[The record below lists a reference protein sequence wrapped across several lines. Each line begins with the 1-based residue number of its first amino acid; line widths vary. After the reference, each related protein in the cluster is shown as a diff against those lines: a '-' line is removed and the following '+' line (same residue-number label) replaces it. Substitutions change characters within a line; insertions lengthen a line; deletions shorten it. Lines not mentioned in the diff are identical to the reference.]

1 MFPAYSGVV
10 DISLV
15 MIAWKL
21 LLGLQMHGVEKIGA
35 TVAMSMGVLYVL
47 DLFVPLQVTCTD
59 FSLQGGRN
67 LVCEGGPAPEYVGVF
82 PRRL

>member
-1 MFPAYSGVV
+1 MFAAYSGVV

-35 TVAMSMGVLYVL
+35 TIAMSMGVLYVS
-47 DLFVPLQVTCTD
+47 TYAD
-59 FSLQGGRN
+59 FCRSLV
-67 LVCEGGPAPEYVGVF
+67 LTLSV
-82 PRRL
+82 